1 MTVNQTTKLV
11 GRRRRF
17 TKDVNGLFLVVGV
30 LAVLMISLP
39 CPSDAS
45 IDHADGAREEAPFSA
60 TIR

>member
-1 MTVNQTTKLV
+1 MTANQTTTPV

-17 TKDVNGLFLVVGV
+17 AKDVNGLFLVMGV
-30 LAVLMISLP
+30 LAVLMFSLP